1 MQLMGSKNAP
11 PFSGYTNMS
20 DQKQII
26 LPITGMTCANCV
38 ATIERNLN
46 KLEGVQQSN
55 VNLSSERATVT
66 FDPKTISLDQIVGK
80 IQKAGY
86 DVARGD
92 LTIGILGLVDS
103 TDATRLEKALL
114 KLEGVNSAQVSVVAQ
129 QVHLQYI
136 PTIISQVDIH
146 KAIKHAGFEVIQ
158 KGENVD
164 DAEAKARELE
174 ISHQKKLL
182 IIGLVLTIPLFLL
195 SMSRDFNLLPMGL
208 SHSRWLDWIMLALST
223 PVQFYV
229 GRQYYISAYKSLKNK
244 SANMDVLISLGSS
257 VAYFYSLPIV
267 FGLLDGHTYLET
279 SAVIITLIRLGK
291 YLESKAKG
299 RTSEAIKRLLNLQP
313 KTATVV
319 RDDRE
324 IELSVED
331 VMIGDI
337 VLVKPG
343 GKIPVDGVVIEG
355 KSTVDESML
364 TGESFPVEKRP
375 GSAVYGATI
384 NKLGFFRF
392 EASRIGKETALSQ
405 IIKLVEEAQ
414 GSKAPVQRLA
424 DKVSSIFVPIVIAIA
439 MLTFIVWLFLPIS
452 SSSSISVFTR
462 AMINAVAVL
471 VIACPCALGLATPT
485 AIMVASGKGAEL
497 GILFRSGEAIEHGAS
512 IDTIILDKT
521 GTLTKGQPAVT
532 SIISLNEQ
540 YSDNS
545 ILEFAA
551 SLEKGSEHPLGEA
564 LIAEAGNRSLELHTL
579 SQFNAI
585 SGKGIHGIVN
595 EKDVLVGNVQLM
607 KENDISTEHYQPQM
621 DLLQNNANTAILVSV
636 DNQLIGIIGIADP
649 IKQGSQEAVKKLQEM
664 GLDVIMLTGDNN
676 KTALAI
682 GRMVGIEHIISDVL
696 PGGKTEQIKLL
707 QQSGKKVAMVGDG
720 INDAPSLAQAEIGMA
735 IGTGTDVAIAA
746 APVTLISGD
755 LRNIPVALNL
765 SRKTMQTI
773 KQNLFW
779 AFFYNVI
786 LIPVAALG
794 LLNPMISA
802 GAMAF
807 SSIFVVSNSL
817 RLKNKRF

>member
-1 MQLMGSKNAP
+1 
-11 PFSGYTNMS
+11 MS

-46 KLEGVQQSN
+46 KMEGVQQSN

-66 FDPKTISLDQIVGK
+66 FDPNAISLDQIIGK

-92 LTIGILGLVDS
+92 LNIGVLGLADS
-103 TDATRLEKALL
+103 TDVTRLEKALL
-114 KLEGVNSAQVSVVAQ
+114 KFEGITSAQVNIATQ
-129 QVHLQYI
+129 QIHLQYV
-136 PTIISQVDIH
+136 PTIIGLVDIY
-146 KAIKHAGFEVIQ
+146 KAIKHAGFEAIE
-158 KGENVD
+158 KGENSD
-164 DAEAKARELE
+164 DAEAKAREME

-182 IIGLVLTIPLFLL
+182 IVGLMLTIPLFIL
-195 SMSRDFNLLPMGL
+195 SMSGDFNFLPMGFA
-208 SHSRWLDWIMLALST
+208 HSRWLDWIMLALAT

-267 FGLLDGHTYLET
+267 FGQLEGHIYLET

-313 KTATVV
+313 KTATII
-319 RDDRE
+319 RDDQE
-324 IELSVED
+324 IELSVDD

-364 TGESFPVEKRP
+364 TGESLPVEKRP
-375 GSAVYGATI
+375 GSTVYGATI
-384 NKLGFFRF
+384 NKMGFFRF

-439 MLTFIVWLFLPIS
+439 LLTFLVWLFLPIS
-452 SSSSISVFTR
+452 SNSNISGFTR

-497 GILFRSGEAIEHGAS
+497 GILFRSGEAIERGAS
-512 IDTIILDKT
+512 INTIVLDKT

-540 YSDNS
+540 YSDNN
-545 ILEFAA
+545 ILQFAA

-564 LIAEAGNRSLELHTL
+564 LVAEAGNRNLELHTF

-585 SGKGIHGIVN
+585 SGKGVRGIIDENV
-595 EKDVLVGNVQLM
+595 VLVGNVQLM
-607 KENDISTEHYQPQM
+607 KDNGIYTEHFQPQM
-621 DLLQNNANTAILVSV
+621 DSLQNDANTAILVAV
-636 DNQLIGIIGIADP
+636 DNLLVGIIGIADP
-649 IKQGSQEAVKKLQEM
+649 IKQGSQEAVKKLQGM
-664 GLDVIMLTGDNN
+664 GFEVIMLTGDN
-676 KTALAI
+676 KRTALAI

-707 QQSGKKVAMVGDG
+707 QQAGRKVAMVGDG
-720 INDAPSLAQAEIGMA
+720 INDAPSLAQADIGMA

-779 AFFYNVI
+779 VFFYNII
-786 LIPVAALG
+786 LIPVAAFG
-794 LLNPMISA
+794 FLNPMISA

-817 RLKNKRF
+817 RLKNIRF